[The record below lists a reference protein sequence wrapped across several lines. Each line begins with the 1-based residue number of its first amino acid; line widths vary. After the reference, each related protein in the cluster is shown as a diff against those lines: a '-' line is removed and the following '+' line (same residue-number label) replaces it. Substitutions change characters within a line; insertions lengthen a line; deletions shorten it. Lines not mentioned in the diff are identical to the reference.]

1 MAKDDKLEPTE
12 ELLDEEDLVSRR
24 DFLVGLG
31 KWSKIVIGLALLGGT
46 LAMPENDATAQT
58 TWANGGRGGWANRYG
73 GGGWANRGGGGWAN
87 GGFNPGWNN
96 VGGGGWHNHGGG
108 GWHNKG
114 GGGAWANRAGG
125 GGWANRRGG
134 WYNLR

>member
-31 KWSKIVIGLALLGGT
+31 KWSQIVIGLALLGGT
-46 LAMPENDATAQT
+46 IAIPGNDAAARTS
-58 TWANGGRGGWANRYG
+58 WANRIG
-73 GGGWANRGGGGWAN
+73 GGSWANR
-87 GGFNPGWNN
+87 
-96 VGGGGWHNHGGG
+96 
-108 GWHNKG
+108 
-114 GGGAWANRAGG
+114 RGG

-134 WYNLR
+134 GGWANRRGGGGWANRRGGGGWLNVR

>member
-12 ELLDEEDLVSRR
+12 ELLDEEELVSRR

-46 LAMPENDATAQT
+46 LALPENEAAAAAFSWNNGGTGVG
-58 TWANGGRGGWANRYG
+58 WANRRGGGWSNRYG
-73 GGGWANRGGGGWAN
+73 GGGWANGGY
-87 GGFNPGWNN
+87 NPGWNN
-96 VGGGGWHNHGGG
+96 KGGGGWNNRGGG
-108 GWHNKG
+108 GTWG
-114 GGGAWANRAGG
+114 NRVGG

-134 WYNLR
+134 GGWLNRR

>member
-46 LAMPENDATAQT
+46 LAMPENDAAART
-58 TWANGGRGGWANRYG
+58 TWANGGRGGWANRVGGGGWANRYG
-73 GGGWANRGGGGWAN
+73 GGGWANRGGGGW
-87 GGFNPGWNN
+87 NN
-96 VGGGGWHNHGGG
+96 RGGGGTWG
-108 GWHNKG
+108 
-114 GGGAWANRAGG
+114 NRVGG

-134 WYNLR
+134 GGWGNRR

>member
-12 ELLDEEDLVSRR
+12 ELLDEEELVSRR

-46 LAMPENDATAQT
+46 LALPENEAAAAAFSWNNGGTGVG
-58 TWANGGRGGWANRYG
+58 WANHGGGGWSNRYG
-73 GGGWANRGGGGWAN
+73 GGGWGNQGGGGWGNRGGGGW
-87 GGFNPGWNN
+87 NN
-96 VGGGGWHNHGGG
+96 RGGGGTWG
-108 GWHNKG
+108 
-114 GGGAWANRAGG
+114 NRVGG

-134 WYNLR
+134 GGWLNRR

>member
-46 LAMPENDATAQT
+46 LTMPENDAAART
-58 TWANGGRGGWANRYG
+58 TWANGGRGGWANRVGGGGWANRYG

-108 GWHNKG
+108 GW
-114 GGGAWANRAGG
+114 
-125 GGWANRRGG
+125 ANRRGG

>member
-12 ELLDEEDLVSRR
+12 ELLDKEDLVSRR

-46 LAMPENDATAQT
+46 LTIPENDAAAQS
-58 TWANGGRGGWANRYG
+58 TWANR
-73 GGGWANRGGGGWAN
+73 
-87 GGFNPGWNN
+87 
-96 VGGGGWHNHGGG
+96 V
-108 GWHNKG
+108 
-114 GGGAWANRAGG
+114 GG

-134 WYNLR
+134 GGWANRGGSRWINGGRSWANRRGGGGWLNVR

>member
-12 ELLDEEDLVSRR
+12 ELLDEEELVSRR

-46 LAMPENDATAQT
+46 LALPDDAAAAAFS
-58 TWANGGRGGWANRYG
+58 WNNGGTGV
-73 GGGWANRGGGGWAN
+73 GWAN
-87 GGFNPGWNN
+87 G
-96 VGGGGWHNHGGG
+96 
-108 GWHNKG
+108 
-114 GGGAWANRAGG
+114 GG

-134 WYNLR
+134 GGWANGGG